1 MILPNIVEI
10 FVFFLDPKT
19 LEFQMIFLSR
29 LNIQKGYS
37 FTFLLSIISTKLL
50 RFSQSYLIYL
60 ERVICDPI
68 GTKGKKKKKMAK
80 LITLSNRAANMV
92 HHIFLTAEID
102 IPIYGRL
109 ICL

>member
-1 MILPNIVEI
+1 MILPNIVET

-19 LEFQMIFLSR
+19 LEFQMIFPSR

-68 GTKGKKKKKMAK
+68 GTKGKKLKMAK
-80 LITLSNRAANMV
+80 LIILSNRAANMV
-92 HHIFLTAEID
+92 HHIFLTAEMD